1 MTRQEALEQF
11 REETQ
16 PTLAQ
21 AEAAFGVEL
30 ANQIEKLTETIKEV
44 FSGLRQEAVR
54 LEKEKL
60 MFFHISLLR
69 TGVLQQTW
77 QAVAQA
83 MDARWYLDTEPA
95 QVCFSLDFLFS
106 MYGKVREEL
115 LSQIRKYMGKINSYD
130 VEHLLEES
138 AMRCNSILAQQIRYM
153 FRDIEEDEAF
163 AAMEKTEIWS
173 MYWGE
178 YRDACELVACVNREP
193 KSQIEFE
200 RALRQT
206 SNEETSMIFSYWY
219 RAELNEVNCGEKL
232 LHFVQFEDCTLENI
246 VFDGAVLTGAR
257 FRNCRIQNCSFKGA
271 VLRQADFENCV
282 WEDNDFSGADLE
294 NAVFLEQEIP
304 FVHLDSEQL
313 QMILVDRRHAE

>member
-16 PTLAQ
+16 PVLAQ
-21 AEAAFGVEL
+21 AEAAFGMEL
-30 ANQIEKLTETIKEV
+30 ENQIEKLTKTIKEV

-69 TGVLQQTW
+69 TGILQQTW

-83 MDARWYLDTEPA
+83 LDARWYLDTEPA

-106 MYGKVREEL
+106 MYGNVREEL
-115 LSQIRKYMGKINSYD
+115 LSDIRKYMGKINSYD

-138 AMRCNSILAQQIRYM
+138 VMRCNCILAQQTRYM
-153 FRDIEEDEAF
+153 FRDIEENEDF
-163 AAMEKTEIWS
+163 AAMDKTDVWS

-193 KSQIEFE
+193 KSQTEFE

-206 SNEETSMIFSYWY
+206 DNEETSMIFSYWY
-219 RAELNEVNCGEKL
+219 GAELKEVNCGEKML
-232 LHFVQFEDCTLENI
+232 YFVQFENCTLENM

-271 VLRQADFENCV
+271 GLRQADFENCV
-282 WEDNDFSGADLE
+282 WEDNDFSEADLE
-294 NAVFLEQEIP
+294 NAVFTEQELP

-313 QMILVDRRHAE
+313 QVILVDRRRTE